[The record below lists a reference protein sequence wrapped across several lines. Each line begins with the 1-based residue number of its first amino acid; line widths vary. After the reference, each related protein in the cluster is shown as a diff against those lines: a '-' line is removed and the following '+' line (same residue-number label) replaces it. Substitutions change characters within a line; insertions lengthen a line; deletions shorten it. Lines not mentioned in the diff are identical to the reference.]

1 MAFTYLSNYPL
12 EEAREIFL
20 KALDQAGLKPQVERI
35 PTSEA
40 NGRITAEA
48 VYARICAPHYN
59 ACAMDGIALE
69 ASLTYGASET
79 RPVTLPENSFKWVN
93 TGDPLPDDCDCV
105 VMV

>member
-12 EEAREIFL
+12 EEARKFFL
-20 KALDQAGLKPQVERI
+20 KALDEAGLKPRVERV

-69 ASLTYGASET
+69 ASLTYGASEPV
-79 RPVTLPENSFKWVN
+79 PVTLPENSFRW
-93 TGDPLPDDCDCV
+93 
-105 VMV
+105 